1 MCSPAQLKANLK
13 WKANNIERYREINN
27 KNCKAYDER
36 KKDFRIERRKVLYQY
51 KKIAQIFRNIL
62 ID

>member
-13 WKANNIERYREINN
+13 WKSENIERYREINN
-27 KNCKAYDER
+27 INSKAYNER

-51 KKIAQIFRNIL
+51 KKIAQTFRNIL